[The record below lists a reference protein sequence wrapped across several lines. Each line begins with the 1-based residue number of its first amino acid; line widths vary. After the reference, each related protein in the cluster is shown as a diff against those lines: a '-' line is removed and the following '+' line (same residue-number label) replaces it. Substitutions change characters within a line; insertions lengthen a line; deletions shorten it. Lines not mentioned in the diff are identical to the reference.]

1 MKKKF
6 HQLHP
11 LKHKKHKKE
20 KKSKKSKKKSKKK
33 EKEKEIINNSDS
45 EEPTTKESPPLV
57 LPQAQ
62 VKLSPLASSPSPSLR
77 SRSSSRSPIRYV
89 QDDTLVPNGGQSPRG
104 ASSPPVSPIKSS
116 SDEAEE
122 EQPPPPPPP
131 QSVSISASKKRK
143 ASGTSST
150 TSTVPSSATLN
161 NVPSK
166 RPRKSQRSSSE
177 SPQGTPLPVSPLV
190 SPLKSPIKSPPV
202 ASTRVAQGSKVPTP
216 NSTNQQ
222 NNDIKSE
229 EEEEEE
235 MEVKIEGEDYQKDF
249 PVQGEVNHQ
258 KFMPVSEFTP
268 DYVKLLQAV
277 QNRIENPQE
286 NDNLESI
293 VKLVQKT
300 ECYALDSECV
310 KFDLCLLDKRT
321 VIKITKE
328 LGISVK

>member
-62 VKLSPLASSPSPSLR
+62 VKLSPLASSP
-77 SRSSSRSPIRYV
+77 
-89 QDDTLVPNGGQSPRG
+89 
-104 ASSPPVSPIKSS
+104 PVSPIKSS

-143 ASGTSST
+143 ASGTPST

-177 SPQGTPLPVSPLV
+177 SPQVTPLPVSPLV
-190 SPLKSPIKSPPV
+190 SPLKSPIKSPPAASPRV
-202 ASTRVAQGSKVPTP
+202 SSQRLSRTSTRVTQGSKVPTP

-235 MEVKIEGEDYQKDF
+235 MEVKIEGEGENYQKDF

-300 ECYALDSECV
+300 ECYALDSDCV